1 MTDIRKD
8 NLPERAPS
16 KRIDEILAQ
25 PYEFMKCRGLTYEAR
40 RDFLQL
46 ATEVKHLRRVHD
58 LDGLIAEI
66 REREWAVQRG
76 EIPVVYINDIEEIIR
91 KHFGKE

>member
-8 NLPERAPS
+8 NLPERPPS

-46 ATEVKHLRRVHD
+46 ATEVKHLRRAHD
-58 LDGLIAEI
+58 IEGLIAAMNAQKI
-66 REREWAVQRG
+66 SGTTPAWNGA
-76 EIPVVYINDIEEIIR
+76 IDFCIDIVR
-91 KHFGKE
+91 NFGKE